1 MGPSTET
8 ESSAGAAPAQE
19 LSLAG
24 LVAFVVELGARE
36 LDHKQVWTRLQF
48 ALDTA
53 NLETGSSGPAWFES
67 QAATDAVSTLVA
79 R

>member
-1 MGPSTET
+1 MGTATEA

-36 LDHKQVWTRLQF
+36 LDQKLVWTRLVSV
-48 ALDTA
+48 LDTA